1 MSYMSAEFPTLGL
14 LPVSLPCF
22 RWGCHSIWM
31 CVLFTWAAHCSRE
44 QKEGKGTN
52 FQVSSWMGRWMDMW
66 KNSAILPIRQSS
78 KVSRKLC
85 LMLYLKPI
93 KKLSN
98 CYSSSITAL
107 WRWILRT
114 RSPATDFGG
123 LGQEAESTVPSGWLH
138 FTAEPALWDP
148 QFIFLWGLSQKSTES
163 VPLIPTYPTMF
174 IMTVDAIACHTT
186 WLLRPG
192 NYEWSKNSPILLR

>member
-1 MSYMSAEFPTLGL
+1 
-14 LPVSLPCF
+14 
-22 RWGCHSIWM
+22 
-31 CVLFTWAAHCSRE
+31 
-44 QKEGKGTN
+44 
-52 FQVSSWMGRWMDMW
+52 MDMW
-66 KNSAILPIRQSS
+66 KNSAMLPIRQSS

-98 CYSSSITAL
+98 CYSSSITEL

-114 RSPATDFGG
+114 RSPTTNFSG

-138 FTAEPALWDP
+138 FTAEPALWAP

-174 IMTVDAIACHTT
+174 IMTVDAIARHTT

-192 NYEWSKNSPILLR
+192 NYEWSKNSQFCLGKYTYLDKYFLMKFTLFSIKAYVRNHSMDMDIQKVFT